1 MYIDVAI
8 DFDEAPAVMRSM
20 EIDSHGRATSDTL
33 VGRPL
38 LRGHG
43 VLRATHVGHAFIHRA
58 IHRATSRFRSGQ

>member
-1 MYIDVAI
+1 MYGDVDI

-20 EIDSHGRATSDTL
+20 EIDSHGRVASDSL

-38 LRGHG
+38 KRGLG
-43 VLRATHVGHAFIHRA
+43 VLRGTHVGHAF